1 MQHVEY
7 LEILLLHADMPMWL
21 KHVEYLEI
29 LLLHADTLMWLKHVE
44 HLFCKYRYISSILNI
59 INIFN
64 IIE

>member
-7 LEILLLHADMPMWL
+7 LEILLLHADMP
-21 KHVEYLEI
+21 
-29 LLLHADTLMWLKHVE
+29 MWLKHVE